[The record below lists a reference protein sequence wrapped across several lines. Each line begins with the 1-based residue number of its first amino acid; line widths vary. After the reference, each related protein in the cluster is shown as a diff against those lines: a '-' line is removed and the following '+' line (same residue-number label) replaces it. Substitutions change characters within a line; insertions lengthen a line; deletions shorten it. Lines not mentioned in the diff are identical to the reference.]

1 MKICIFLL
9 TFFTYSMSHKNN
21 QDFIKKIE
29 NSLNTL
35 ILKKYYG
42 RF

>member
-1 MKICIFLL
+1 MKYFLHIESH
-9 TFFTYSMSHKNN
+9 FKSHKNN